1 MYNLYDRF
9 SEAGVMA
16 LSYWRISL
24 VLPGGISTN
33 HCVSSKPGPK
43 INDKHDKDKLEY
55 AEVSMCEPRKNIL
68 ELNK

>member
-55 AEVSMCEPRKNIL
+55 AEVSMCEPRKISWS
-68 ELNK
+68 